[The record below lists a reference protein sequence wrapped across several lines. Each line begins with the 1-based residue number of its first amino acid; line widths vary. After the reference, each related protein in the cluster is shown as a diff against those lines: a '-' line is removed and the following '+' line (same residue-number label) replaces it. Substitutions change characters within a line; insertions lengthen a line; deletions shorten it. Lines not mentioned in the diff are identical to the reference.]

1 MPPGQVTVIKL
12 VLTSLIISRVFCSP
26 YTSLQV
32 KTKDNIFPSNLKS
45 DPRISMSLKGGQVS
59 MNNT

>member
-1 MPPGQVTVIKL
+1 MPPEQVTVIKL

-32 KTKDNIFPSNLKS
+32 KTKYNIVLSNLKS
-45 DPRISMSLKGGQVS
+45 DPRISMSLKGGHLS